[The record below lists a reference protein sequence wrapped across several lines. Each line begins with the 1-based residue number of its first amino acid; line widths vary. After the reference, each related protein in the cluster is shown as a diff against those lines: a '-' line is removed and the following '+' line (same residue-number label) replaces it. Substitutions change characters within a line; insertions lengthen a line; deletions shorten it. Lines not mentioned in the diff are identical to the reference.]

1 MGRKAVSKLFYC
13 ISILVTFLLAG
24 VTCAGAF
31 SGYVSP
37 AKHIILTFIGLALSV
52 LLLINLMVLIYWGI
66 RRRIW
71 WIVPLVAIL
80 GNWGYLGRVVRFASV
95 PSSTTETALTLVTY
109 NVDAF
114 NRDLTGY
121 TCKEMARYLQ
131 GLQADVICMQEFDT
145 TREFNMDSV
154 KAAFADWGYYAIPE
168 APIDSAALI
177 GSSAL
182 ADSAT
187 YKGSSAPV
195 DSATHKGSSAPVPR
209 KSILQL
215 AVFSKYPIFEQ
226 QLIPYPDSKNCSLWC
241 DISVNG
247 KRIRVFNNHLQTT
260 EVSRNKRILE
270 KELHKDNTA
279 ATERALFKLA
289 DGLKDNFVKRA
300 AQSEHMQRL
309 IAASPYPVL
318 VCGDLNSLPSSYTYR
333 TLKGDRLQDG
343 FQSCGHGYMYTFRYF
358 KKLLRIDYIL
368 HSAEFKGTDYFSPE
382 WDCSDH
388 KPVVMR
394 MEVR

>member
-13 ISILVTFLLAG
+13 MSILVTFLLAG

-37 AKHIILTFIGLALSV
+37 AKHIVLTFIGLALPV
-52 LLLINLMVLIYWGI
+52 LLLTNLIVLIYWGI

-80 GNWGYLGRVVRFASV
+80 GNWGYLGRIVRFSTA
-95 PSSTTETALTLVTY
+95 PSSTEAALTLVTY

-145 TREFNMDSV
+145 TREFDMDSV

-168 APIDSAALI
+168 APIDSAALK

-187 YKGSSAPV
+187 YN
-195 DSATHKGSSAPVPR
+195 GSSAPVPR

-215 AVFSKYPIFEQ
+215 AVFSKYPILEQ

-270 KELHKDNTA
+270 KELTKDNTA
-279 ATERALFKLA
+279 ATERALFQLA
-289 DGLKDNFVKRA
+289 DGLKENFVKRA
-300 AQSEHMQRL
+300 SQAEHVQRL

-318 VCGDLNSLPSSYTYR
+318 VCGDFNSLPSSYTYR
-333 TLKGDRLQDG
+333 TIRGDKLKDG

-388 KPVVMR
+388 KAVVMR
-394 MEVR
+394 MEIE

>member
-1 MGRKAVSKLFYC
+1 M
-13 ISILVTFLLAG
+13 SILVTFLLAG
-24 VTCAGAF
+24 ITCAGAF

-37 AKHIILTFIGLALSV
+37 AKHIVLTFIGLALPV
-52 LLLINLMVLIYWGI
+52 LLLINLTVLIYWGI

-80 GNWGYLGRVVRFASV
+80 GNWGYLSRIVRFSSA
-95 PSSTTETALTLVTY
+95 PSSPETALTLVTY

-145 TREFNMDSV
+145 TKEFDMDSV
-154 KAAFADWGYYAIPE
+154 KAAFADWGYYAVPE
-168 APIDSAALI
+168 APSGD
-177 GSSAL
+177 
-182 ADSAT
+182 
-187 YKGSSAPV
+187 
-195 DSATHKGSSAPVPR
+195 

-215 AVFSKYPIFEQ
+215 AVFSKYPILEQ

-241 DISVNG
+241 DISVDG

-270 KELHKDNTA
+270 NELHKDNTA
-279 ATERALFKLA
+279 GTERALFKLA
-289 DGLKDNFVKRA
+289 DGLKENFVKRA
-300 AQSEHMQRL
+300 AQAEHVQRL

-318 VCGDLNSLPSSYTYR
+318 VCGDFNSLPSSYTYR
-333 TLKGDRLQDG
+333 TIRGDKLKDG
-343 FQSCGHGYMYTFRYF
+343 FQSCGHGYMYTFRYL

-394 MEVR
+394 MEMR